1 MTGDTSIESLKGI
14 GEKTAGLFHKLNIYT
29 IRDLVQAY
37 PRDYDV
43 FEEISPISAIRSG
56 ERVIIKGQLVTSVSE
71 KITRRIKLYEFS
83 VADATGM
90 VRVQFF
96 NTPYIKNQLKKG
108 MVVLLRG
115 KCELRR
121 DMMFL
126 EHPIILSGTEY
137 EEQKEVLQPI
147 YGLTAKLSNKVFK
160 KAVKQALAELEI
172 PEYLPDWILE
182 KYHFR
187 KLDEAI
193 HHIHFPE
200 NAEELQNSRHRLVFD
215 EFFLFLLC
223 LHQVKHNEIERPN
236 QFQMIETAD
245 TARLIEALP
254 YRLTEDQMKV
264 YRDLQD
270 DLCGPNMMNR
280 LVQGDVGSGKTI
292 LATLALVTTAAN
304 GYQGALMAPTEVLA
318 KQHFDGIS
326 KLAKEY
332 HLPLKTAL
340 LTGSM
345 TAKQKKEVYER
356 IEKGQVNCIIGTH
369 ALFQEKVTY
378 QKLALV
384 ITDEQHRFGVL
395 QREALAAKG
404 YNPHVCVMSAT
415 PIPRTLS
422 MILYG
427 NFHVSAIR
435 HLPEKRLVI
444 KNSVVDISYR
454 EKAYQFIYKHL
465 KEGEQAFIICPMIES
480 SEDSNLES
488 VMEYAKKCR
497 DIFPEEIRIGV
508 LHGQLKPAEK
518 NQIMEQFALG
528 NIHLLISTTVVE
540 VGVNV
545 PNATVMMIENA
556 DRFGLAQLHQL
567 RGRVGRGEKQ
577 SYCIFINTSKK
588 DLAKKRLKVLQDS
601 NDGFFIAEQDLK
613 LRGPGDFF
621 GVRQSGEMLFDLAD
635 ILSDAEE
642 LTLADEISKEILEIE
657 NWQDLPEYKALALRT
672 QQEYGKFIDFPTI

>member
-1 MTGDTSIESLKGI
+1 
-14 GEKTAGLFHKLNIYT
+14 
-29 IRDLVQAY
+29 
-37 PRDYDV
+37 
-43 FEEISPISAIRSG
+43 
-56 ERVIIKGQLVTSVSE
+56 
-71 KITRRIKLYEFS
+71 
-83 VADATGM
+83 
-90 VRVQFF
+90 
-96 NTPYIKNQLKKG
+96 
-108 MVVLLRG
+108 
-115 KCELRR
+115 
-121 DMMFL
+121 
-126 EHPIILSGTEY
+126 
-137 EEQKEVLQPI
+137 
-147 YGLTAKLSNKVFK
+147 
-160 KAVKQALAELEI
+160 
-172 PEYLPDWILE
+172 
-182 KYHFR
+182 
-187 KLDEAI
+187 
-193 HHIHFPE
+193 
-200 NAEELQNSRHRLVFD
+200 
-215 EFFLFLLC
+215 
-223 LHQVKHNEIERPN
+223 
-236 QFQMIETAD
+236 
-245 TARLIEALP
+245 
-254 YRLTEDQMKV
+254 
-264 YRDLQD
+264 
-270 DLCGPNMMNR
+270 
-280 LVQGDVGSGKTI
+280 
-292 LATLALVTTAAN
+292 
-304 GYQGALMAPTEVLA
+304 
-318 KQHFDGIS
+318 
-326 KLAKEY
+326 
-332 HLPLKTAL
+332 
-340 LTGSM
+340 
-345 TAKQKKEVYER
+345 
-356 IEKGQVNCIIGTH
+356 
-369 ALFQEKVTY
+369 
-378 QKLALV
+378 
-384 ITDEQHRFGVL
+384 
-395 QREALAAKG
+395 
-404 YNPHVCVMSAT
+404 MSAT

-444 KNSVVDISYR
+444 KNSVVDISFR

-497 DIFPEEIRIGV
+497 EIFPEEVRIGV
-508 LHGQLKPAEK
+508 LHGQLKSTEK

>member
-1 MTGDTSIESLKGI
+1 M
-14 GEKTAGLFHKLNIYT
+14 
-29 IRDLVQAY
+29 
-37 PRDYDV
+37 
-43 FEEISPISAIRSG
+43 
-56 ERVIIKGQLVTSVSE
+56 
-71 KITRRIKLYEFS
+71 
-83 VADATGM
+83 
-90 VRVQFF
+90 
-96 NTPYIKNQLKKG
+96 
-108 MVVLLRG
+108 
-115 KCELRR
+115 
-121 DMMFL
+121 
-126 EHPIILSGTEY
+126 
-137 EEQKEVLQPI
+137 
-147 YGLTAKLSNKVFK
+147 
-160 KAVKQALAELEI
+160 
-172 PEYLPDWILE
+172 
-182 KYHFR
+182 
-187 KLDEAI
+187 
-193 HHIHFPE
+193 
-200 NAEELQNSRHRLVFD
+200 
-215 EFFLFLLC
+215 
-223 LHQVKHNEIERPN
+223 
-236 QFQMIETAD
+236 
-245 TARLIEALP
+245 
-254 YRLTEDQMKV
+254 
-264 YRDLQD
+264 
-270 DLCGPNMMNR
+270 
-280 LVQGDVGSGKTI
+280 
-292 LATLALVTTAAN
+292 
-304 GYQGALMAPTEVLA
+304 
-318 KQHFDGIS
+318 
-326 KLAKEY
+326 
-332 HLPLKTAL
+332 KTAL

-465 KEGEQAFIICPMIES
+465 KDGEQAFIICPLIES

-488 VMEYAKKCR
+488 VTEYAKKCR
-497 DIFPEEIRIGV
+497 EIFPEEVRIGV
-508 LHGQLKPAEK
+508 LHGQLKPTEK